1 MSKHTFLRLVRAVA
15 RFVLSIIARIEIV
28 GRIDRVAEVGEEIWI
43 ADFKTGT
50 PPAALPESYVAQLAL
65 YRAAMGRIHA
75 GRIVRAFILWTQA
88 LQLDE
93 IPDTAMEAALAA
105 I

>member
-1 MSKHTFLRLVRAVA
+1 
-15 RFVLSIIARIEIV
+15 VLFRSRIERRSGATVEIV

-75 GRIVRAFILWTQA
+75 GRIVRAFILWTA
-88 LQLDE
+88 IPRLDE
-93 IPDTAMEAALAA
+93 VAVTALEAALERL
-105 I
+105 